1 MVLSMPVT
9 KEKRQ
14 TGILLC
20 TYAYLTIFFLPVV
33 DYYCSWFISMIPVI
47 LTFFFVIRNHD
58 YKIPWDFLM
67 LFVLFLFNMLMFYWG
82 VYRYA
87 NLEWIFSM
95 EFIPL
100 LPFMFAYAMKDMTEP
115 ALFKRT
121 VQYVAV
127 LLFITSFTS
136 LWGYNFYPEA
146 SRELASG
153 TALYNTIPYVKA
165 NIGGYDFIYA
175 LVLFIPVAIW
185 LIINTAGLARIFNV
199 AALLTYYLCIYKSK
213 YAIALL
219 CAIVA
224 AIMVLFIYSKKSVAW
239 AAVAA
244 LVTLLVF
251 RNVIAYALMNLS
263 MRIEYQYMA
272 DRIMEAAA
280 LLTGRDVSLATSDKR
295 LELYQ
300 QALSAFG
307 SSPLIGHNLISY
319 NRDVL
324 SRHSAVMDIVAG
336 LGLAG
341 LAAYIMLFLKLFGLS
356 VAPFRS
362 VSNRFIV
369 IVLLLFFIL
378 SVFNTNY
385 YSMFFVVTVLCTS
398 CIHWYDKRVE
408 ETEAAAI

>member
-1 MVLSMPVT
+1 
-9 KEKRQ
+9 
-14 TGILLC
+14 
-20 TYAYLTIFFLPVV
+20 
-33 DYYCSWFISMIPVI
+33 
-47 LTFFFVIRNHD
+47 
-58 YKIPWDFLM
+58 M
-67 LFVLFLFNMLMFYWG
+67 LFVLFYLICRLG

-95 EFIPL
+95 ELIPL
-100 LPFMFAYAMKDMTEP
+100 LPFMFAYARKDMTEP
-115 ALFKRT
+115 ALFAHRP
-121 VQYVAV
+121 VCRGVA
-127 LLFITSFTS
+127 FITSFTS

-251 RNVIAYALMNLS
+251 RNVIAYAL
-263 MRIEYQYMA
+263 
-272 DRIMEAAA
+272 
-280 LLTGRDVSLATSDKR
+280 
-295 LELYQ
+295 
-300 QALSAFG
+300 
-307 SSPLIGHNLISY
+307 
-319 NRDVL
+319 
-324 SRHSAVMDIVAG
+324 
-336 LGLAG
+336 
-341 LAAYIMLFLKLFGLS
+341 
-356 VAPFRS
+356 
-362 VSNRFIV
+362 
-369 IVLLLFFIL
+369 
-378 SVFNTNY
+378 
-385 YSMFFVVTVLCTS
+385 
-398 CIHWYDKRVE
+398 
-408 ETEAAAI
+408 